1 VNSKENIDRKSKNIY
16 LQQKKVTMV
25 SFGKSKEK
33 NEFWGEPEDLRFLIL
48 HNDNVNTFDYVIDT
62 LCEVCHHNEEQ
73 AEQCA
78 LITHYKGKCDIKKGT
93 IDELLPIRDTLVN
106 RELSVTI
113 D

>member
-1 VNSKENIDRKSKNIY
+1 LRKNIEFFLENFY
-16 LQQKKVTMV
+16 LHKNLVAMV

-33 NEFWGEPEDLRFLIL
+33 ENNLGQQDTLRFLIL
-48 HNDNVNTFDYVIDT
+48 HNDEVNTFDYVIDT
-62 LCEVCHHNEEQ
+62 LCEVCNHNEEQ

-93 IDELLPIRDTLVN
+93 IDELLPIRDTLVH